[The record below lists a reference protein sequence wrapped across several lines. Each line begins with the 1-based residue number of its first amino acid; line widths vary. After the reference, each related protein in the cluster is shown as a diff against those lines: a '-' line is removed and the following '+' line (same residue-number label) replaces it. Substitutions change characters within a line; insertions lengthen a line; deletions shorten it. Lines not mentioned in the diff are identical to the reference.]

1 MNDFS
6 IFVLLYFVSVILCAL
21 SILIVPK
28 EKLRKIYKSPMEI
41 VCASLFPIFN
51 VLVFIFHIK
60 ISRNDN

>member
-6 IFVLLYFVSVILCAL
+6 IFILLYFISVILCAL

-28 EKLRKIYKSPMEI
+28 EKLYKIYKSPVEI

-51 VLVFIFHIK
+51 ILVFIFHIE
-60 ISRNDN
+60 ISRDDN